1 MSRAHQ
7 RGGAQ
12 LDFLDVLTPRAPH
25 RWQTVAEVEDL
36 GRAAAAR
43 AHATH
48 AEGPAYSD
56 RAADQAFVA
65 MILFGAARIIEQR
78 QERDRASR

>member
-1 MSRAHQ
+1 LSRPRQGAA
-7 RGGAQ
+7 AQ
-12 LDFLDVLTPRAPH
+12 LDFHDVLTPRAPH
-25 RWQTVAEVEDL
+25 RWQTVAEVEEL
-36 GRAAAAR
+36 GRTAAVR

-48 AEGPAYSD
+48 AEGPAYAD

-78 QERDRASR
+78 QEKARAGR